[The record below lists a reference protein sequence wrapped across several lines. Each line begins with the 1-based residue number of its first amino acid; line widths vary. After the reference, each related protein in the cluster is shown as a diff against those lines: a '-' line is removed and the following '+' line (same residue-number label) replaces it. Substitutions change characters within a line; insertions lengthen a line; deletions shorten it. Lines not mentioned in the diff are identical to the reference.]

1 MQKFVNTDFVNRKNC
16 SVALTTGEWMNG
28 IHDLFKDN
36 RDFQVEER
44 GSLKSSPN
52 IELELELELESLQES
67 FSVTTVQH

>member
-1 MQKFVNTDFVNRKNC
+1 
-16 SVALTTGEWMNG
+16 MNG
-28 IHDLFKDN
+28 IHERFKDN
-36 RDFQVEER
+36 RDFQLEER